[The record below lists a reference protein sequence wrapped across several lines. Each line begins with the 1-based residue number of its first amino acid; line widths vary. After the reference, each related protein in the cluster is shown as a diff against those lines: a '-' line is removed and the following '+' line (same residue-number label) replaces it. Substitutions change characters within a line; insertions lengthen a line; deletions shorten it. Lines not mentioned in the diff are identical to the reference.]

1 MDLAKMASRPPAES
15 LPFEANFPEP
25 APVRIQVAQAAPP
38 IPVAPTAQAPSPE
51 PGIADIRRAEL
62 KVVAASRTQPKP
74 VTAPV
79 ELVRAPQVA
88 EIAVAKS
95 IPMEPKRIELKP
107 AMARPVPS
115 MPPLAKPVDPRP
127 VLVKQA
133 PPKVLEAKARAR
145 PAETKVALVK
155 PVEPKAFEEVV
166 QRSIHLRRLARLKRA
181 VSDLP
186 DVHGLKLGDRA
197 SLEARFSS
205 ALDKVWI
212 AFQPIVQLSARG
224 VLGYEALVRSSEP
237 SLPGPA
243 DLFDAAGRLGRV
255 EELARKIRQLASTSF
270 DAAPKTA
277 LLFVN
282 VHAEELNDEEL
293 YSNAAALTARA
304 GRTVLEIT
312 ERSAL
317 EGVQGLS
324 ARLARL
330 RKLGFQLAVDD
341 LGAGYA
347 GLASFS
353 RIEPEWV
360 KLDMSLIRGVDRLST
375 KRSLVK
381 GIAEICSRDLGIRV
395 ICEGVELPG
404 ERDVLAADGL
414 DFLQGFLFARPAAG
428 FPAPVWGSMAP
439 EIDRASANR

>member
-1 MDLAKMASRPPAES
+1 MKTEES
-15 LPFEANFPEP
+15 ATGRVLVVDDDPD
-25 APVRIQVAQAAPP
+25 VRRDF
-38 IPVAPTAQAPSPE
+38 TRLLRRL
-51 PGIADIRRAEL
+51 GIE
-62 KVVAASRTQPKP
+62 V
-74 VTAPV
+74 VTATDGWKAFESFSADTYDV
-79 ELVRAPQVA
+79 IVSD
-88 EIAVAKS
+88 I
-95 IPMEPKRIELKP
+95 
-107 AMARPVPS
+107 S
-115 MPPLAKPVDPRP
+115 MPNLGGLQFLRAIRGVDLEVPVVLVTGQPSFETAVKAIEYGATRYLVKPVDP
-127 VLVKQA
+127 A
-133 PPKVLEAKARAR
+133 
-145 PAETKVALVK
+145 
-155 PVEPKAFEEVV
+155 AFEEVV

-212 AFQPIVQLSARG
+212 AFQPIVRLSSRS
-224 VLGYEALVRSSEP
+224 VLGYEALVRSSEA

-255 EELARKIRQLASTSF
+255 EDLARKIREVAATSF
-270 DAAPKTA
+270 EAAPKTA

-293 YSNAAALTARA
+293 YSSGAALSARA

-317 EGVQGLS
+317 DGVQGLS
-324 ARLARL
+324 TRLARL
-330 RKLGFQLAVDD
+330 RKLGFKLAVDD

-360 KLDMSLIRGVDRLST
+360 KLDMSLIRGIDRLSR
-375 KRSLVK
+375 KRSLVR
-381 GIAEICSRDLGIRV
+381 GMAEICSRDLGIQV
-395 ICEGVELPG
+395 ICEGVEQPD

-428 FPAPVWGSMAP
+428 FPAPAWGSMAP
-439 EIDRASANR
+439 EIDRAAANR

>member
-1 MDLAKMASRPPAES
+1 MKTDES
-15 LPFEANFPEP
+15 SLGRVLVVDDDPDVRRDFTRLLRRLGIEVETAADGWKAFEGF
-25 APVRIQVAQAAPP
+25 
-38 IPVAPTAQAPSPE
+38 S
-51 PGIADIRRAEL
+51 ADAYDVI
-62 KVVAASRTQPKP
+62 VSD
-74 VTAPV
+74 
-79 ELVRAPQVA
+79 
-88 EIAVAKS
+88 I
-95 IPMEPKRIELKP
+95 
-107 AMARPVPS
+107 S
-115 MPPLAKPVDPRP
+115 MPNLGGVQFLRAIRAVDLEVPVVLVTGQPSFETAVKAIEYGATRYLVKPVDP
-127 VLVKQA
+127 K
-133 PPKVLEAKARAR
+133 
-145 PAETKVALVK
+145 T
-155 PVEPKAFEEVV
+155 FEEVV

-205 ALDKVWI
+205 ALDKLWI
-212 AFQPIVQLSARG
+212 AFQPIVQLSERA

-243 DLFDAAGRLGRV
+243 DLFDAAARLGRV
-255 EELARKIRQLASTSF
+255 EELARKIRKLASTSF

-330 RKLGFQLAVDD
+330 RKLGFKLAVDD

-360 KLDMSLIRGVDRLST
+360 KLDMSLIRGVDRLSR

-381 GIAEICSRDLGIRV
+381 GIAEICSRDLGIQV
-395 ICEGVELPG
+395 ICEGVEQPG

-439 EIDRASANR
+439 DIDRASANR